1 MGLVEGSCNV
11 CTMASNQTEEERSM
25 GIGQGFPYTYLQWA
39 RFRMKVDRG
48 ERQLPDDFPT
58 IDGLDANWDG

>member
-1 MGLVEGSCNV
+1 
-11 CTMASNQTEEERSM
+11 M